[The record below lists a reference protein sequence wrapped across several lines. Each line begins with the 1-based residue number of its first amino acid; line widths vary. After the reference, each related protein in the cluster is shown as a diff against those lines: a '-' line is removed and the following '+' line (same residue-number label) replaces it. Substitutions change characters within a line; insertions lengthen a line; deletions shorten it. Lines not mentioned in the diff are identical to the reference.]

1 MKLIKQQ
8 LFLITVVLFGV
19 SILFYLAYISVPT
32 NNHHRAAFEYV
43 VQPNDTCPGIADK
56 GNVSII
62 SIIEANKL
70 LPDCSDIYLGQK
82 LTIPYPTSTPFGF
95 ADVTHV
101 VTECE
106 KVFYSVK
113 KGDSVSTIAED
124 YNIPQQA
131 IKFFNGLDKDV
142 LTPGT
147 EIIVPLCVR
156 TPRYIDP
163 TPTATFTIP

>member
-1 MKLIKQQ
+1 MKFIKQQ

-19 SILFYLAYISVPT
+19 SILFYLAYIFVPT
-32 NNHHRAAFEYV
+32 NNHQYV
-43 VQPNDTCPGIADK
+43 VQPNDTCLDIAYK
-56 GNVSII
+56 VNVSII

-70 LPDCSDIYLGQK
+70 LPDCTDIYPGQK

-95 ADVTHV
+95 ADATHM

-106 KVFYSVK
+106 KVLYQVK
-113 KGDSVSTIAED
+113 KGDRVSTIAED
-124 YNIPQQA
+124 YNVPQQA
-131 IKFFNGLDKDV
+131 INFFNGLDKDV

-147 EIIVPLCVR
+147 EIIIPLCSR